1 MEIGRRVLDPTQR
14 EGLDRPVGARHCA
27 VDQYRL
33 VEALG
38 VQIVHQV
45 VGVVGRRVAGAALP
59 LAEKDGLAAQF
70 RLARFARVEA
80 AEQIELRG
88 RREIQQLLNLGHVV
102 HLTAAFER
110 VHPLFR
116 GDYRVPVKIGGALLE
131 LREILDRFQRALRA
145 EQALDVDAAQ

>member
-1 MEIGRRVLDPTQR
+1 MTCSRVGSRYPIRTGMGGSSCCLDSRRAGHRKWDPSFTQSESGQ
-14 EGLDRPVGARHCA
+14 EG
-27 VDQYRL
+27 
-33 VEALG
+33 
-38 VQIVHQV
+38 
-45 VGVVGRRVAGAALP
+45 
-59 LAEKDGLAAQF
+59 
-70 RLARFARVEA
+70 
-80 AEQIELRG
+80 
-88 RREIQQLLNLGHVV
+88 QQLLNLGHVV